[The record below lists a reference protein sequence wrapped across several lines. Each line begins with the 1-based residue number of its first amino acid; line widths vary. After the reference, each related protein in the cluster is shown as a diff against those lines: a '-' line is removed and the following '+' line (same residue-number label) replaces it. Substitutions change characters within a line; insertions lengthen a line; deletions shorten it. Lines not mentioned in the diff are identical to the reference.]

1 MTELFRAAAN
11 PSDPLRDR
19 PVGRARGTRD
29 WPPGDYRG
37 LYALECALMDEFMS
51 AGFEPIRTPIL
62 EVAELHSR
70 KSGAGVVSR
79 LYQVSDE
86 GSAAL
91 CLRPELTAG
100 IVRAYVEAP
109 QPPAAPWRVCASGA
123 VFRHEPD
130 PAGARLREFT
140 QTGVE
145 ILGAAGP
152 WADAEAIAL
161 ACTSLKRLGLREIAP
176 RIGHVGLILEILSRA
191 GLPGSAATAVVEM
204 LSAAAADGKGVQ
216 ALDAALERLAEWLK
230 AGLAAEE
237 IVPAVAQADDQGV
250 DRLFRQ
256 LVPRVVGR
264 RSGPEII
271 HRLREKWRL
280 DRSLSQVLLQVRDA
294 LNVAASL
301 RGPAPAVLR
310 RLETESPDLAPD
322 ALASLRLLIDACAER
337 GLDPDRVELDLGFG
351 RGVGFYT
358 QTIFE
363 ITART
368 PAGPIEVCGG
378 GRYDG
383 LAGSLGS
390 DRDGR
395 GVGFAFGLERVYE
408 ACRASGAKP

>member
-1 MTELFRAAAN
+1 MTDLLNAMKDR
-11 PSDPLRDR
+11 PGPLRDR
-19 PVGRARGTRD
+19 PVGPARGTRA
-29 WPPGDYRG
+29 WPPGDFQG
-37 LYALECALMDEFMS
+37 LLAIERSLMDGFIG
-51 AGFEPIRTPIL
+51 AGYQPLRTPIL
-62 EVAELHSR
+62 ELTELHAR

-79 LYQVSDE
+79 LFEVSDL
-86 GSAAL
+86 GSSPL

-109 QPPAAPWRVCASGA
+109 QPPPLPWRVCASGP
-123 VFRHEPD
+123 VFRYEPD
-130 PAGARLREFT
+130 PAGSRLREFT

-145 ILGAAGP
+145 LLGAAGP
-152 WADAEAIAL
+152 AADAEMIAL
-161 ACTSLKRLGLREIAP
+161 ACHGLERLGLVAITP

-191 GLPGSAATAVVEM
+191 GLPGAAATALVEM
-204 LSAAAADGKGVQ
+204 LSAAAADGKGIQ
-216 ALDAALERLAEWLK
+216 ALDSALLALANWLK

-280 DRSLSQVLLQVRDA
+280 DRSLSQVLLQVRDS
-294 LNVAASL
+294 LGLVASL
-301 RGPAPAVLR
+301 RGPARRVLT
-310 RLETESPDLAPD
+310 RLEGESASLAPD
-322 ALASLRLLIDACAER
+322 ALASLHSLIKELARR

-351 RGVGFYT
+351 RGIGFYT

-363 ITART
+363 ITAQT

-390 DRDGR
+390 DRDSH
-395 GVGFAFGLERVYE
+395 GVGFALGLERVHE
-408 ACRASGAKP
+408 ACLAAGVTR